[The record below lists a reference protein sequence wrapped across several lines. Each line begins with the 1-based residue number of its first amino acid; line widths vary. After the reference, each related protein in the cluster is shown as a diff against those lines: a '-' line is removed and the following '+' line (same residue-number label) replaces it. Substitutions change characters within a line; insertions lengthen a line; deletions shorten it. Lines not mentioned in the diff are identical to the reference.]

1 MLDAARNHG
10 YLASE
15 VSSMRPMEYS
25 DTDIAIVALREYA
38 NVGPRT
44 LQQLITRFD
53 TVENIFASAPGEIAD
68 LPRMTP
74 EKEDLIRLSID
85 NSDLI
90 RHRLADYADN
100 EIYLTTVVGST
111 YPPALLEINDPPPL
125 LYFRGS
131 LEVCRD
137 NCVAIVGSHEASAEA
152 IAEGV
157 RLGSLIA
164 ETGTVVV
171 SGLARGIDAAAHL
184 GALKSEGKT
193 IAVLGCGIEDIYPPE
208 HQSLADNIVTN
219 GLICSEYPPES
230 AVDVGRLL
238 SRNRIIV
245 GLARSVIVVEITSGT
260 GGTAS
265 AIRETLKQGKSLF
278 TCFNPNLDGAATNEL
293 GAVHL
298 KDPDD
303 WKMVI
308 RYMV

>member
-1 MLDAARNHG
+1 MLDAPRGRA
-10 YLASE
+10 YLAFWGQT
-15 VSSMRPMEYS
+15 MRRMEYS

-44 LQQLITRFD
+44 LQQLITQFD

-85 NSDLI
+85 NADLI

-100 EIYLTTVVGST
+100 EIYLTTVAGST
-111 YPPALLEINDPPPL
+111 YPSALLEINDPPPL
-125 LYFRGS
+125 LYFRGN
-131 LEVCRD
+131 LDVCRD
-137 NCVAIVGSHEASAEA
+137 NCVAIVGSHEASTEA

-164 ETGTVVV
+164 GTGTVVV

-184 GALKSEGKT
+184 GALKSDGKT

-208 HQSLADNIVTN
+208 NQNLADNIVAN

-265 AIRETLKQGKSLF
+265 AIKETLKQGKSLF

-298 KDPDD
+298 KNPDD